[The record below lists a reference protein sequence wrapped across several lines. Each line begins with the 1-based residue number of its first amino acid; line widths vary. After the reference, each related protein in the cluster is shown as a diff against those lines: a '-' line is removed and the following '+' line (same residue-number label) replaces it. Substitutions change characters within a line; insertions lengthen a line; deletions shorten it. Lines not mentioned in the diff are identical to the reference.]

1 MTILTRT
8 VVTVLP
14 LRKNEEPINMEL
26 ELGDPGKIIITFGSE
41 AAEYELKDIYDALK
55 ILQKEREEQTLS
67 KSHNTIGGL
76 PDYV

>member
-1 MTILTRT
+1 MLTRT

-14 LRKNEEPINMEL
+14 LHTNEEPINMEL
-26 ELGDPGKIIITFGSE
+26 ELDDPGKIIITFGSE
-41 AAEYELKDIYDALK
+41 PAEYELKDICDALK
-55 ILQKEREEQTLS
+55 FLQERANTQQ